1 MVQRHGGAH
10 RQVANREIHHARA
23 SQAQLQQQ
31 GFRQPVHQGA
41 VTGQAHHEKAA
52 GPIPTGHQL
61 SHPVGQ
67 HLIAEFAVLPEG
79 QPMGSDLHGLLE
91 AGLEGGSGVI

>member
-1 MVQRHGGAH
+1 MVQRHGRAH
-10 RQVANREIHHARA
+10 RQIADRQVHHSFAR
-23 SQAQLQQQ
+23 QAQLQHQRL
-31 GFRQPVHQGA
+31 GQPVHQRA
-41 VTGQAHHEKAA
+41 ITGQAHHEKAA